1 MKGVLNVVIDM
12 NYSSLISII
21 CTVITSLIAFLT
33 YKATLGSRAK
43 DSITDRVKRD
53 TAISTKLDMVLS
65 GNNDLKDEVR
75 GINDKFDIMTERIA
89 RCEEQTKNVTE
100 RVEILEEK
108 INKEW

>member
-1 MKGVLNVVIDM
+1 MVIDM

-21 CTVITSLIAFLT
+21 CTVITSLVAFLT
-33 YKATLGSRAK
+33 YKANLGSRTK

-75 GINDKFDIMTERIA
+75 SINDKFDTMTERIA
-89 RCEEQTKNVTE
+89 RCEEQTKNVSE
-100 RVEILEEK
+100 RVEKLEEK